1 MVQVELLIAALAL
14 VCIGVGLGLSAVG
27 LIEIPDAL
35 YQGLTTIALAAI
47 GTRGGRMVQTRA
59 LKKKYKS
66 DIHRFPGDGD
76 EFGDDDPEDRDPP

>member
-59 LKKKYKS
+59 LKKKY
-66 DIHRFPGDGD
+66 DQRPADGDQD
-76 EFGDDDPEDRDPP
+76 EFGDDGPEERDPP